1 MFIAIHP
8 TTYRGG
14 GFLTHGVLNIVL
26 VGITND
32 IPAHDGNYE
41 MHRLIGALLSTELKE
56 HEKLDILEHE
66 YSIPIS
72 SELRKD
78 VRIMCNLSTGIEE
91 RATERATKNTR
102 KRIVLNMYKK
112 GYTLEQIADVTETGI
127 DVVEEI
133 IKKKEPAVV

>member
-1 MFIAIHP
+1 
-8 TTYRGG
+8 
-14 GFLTHGVLNIVL
+14 
-26 VGITND
+26 
-32 IPAHDGNYE
+32 
-41 MHRLIGALLSTELKE
+41 
-56 HEKLDILEHE
+56 
-66 YSIPIS
+66 
-72 SELRKD
+72 
-78 VRIMCNLSTGIEE
+78 MCNLSTGIEE